1 MIGKQLNFG
10 QLLYVVYEVLVKNK
24 DLSEMLSE
32 IDYSEDKSFSS
43 EIAYLR
49 NLLSH
54 LIYSKFLDNFM
65 KINTNKSD
73 ENKSFNSKW

>member
-1 MIGKQLNFG
+1 MKEFKDKMIGKQLNFG

-24 DLSEMLSE
+24 DLSEILSRE
-32 IDYSEDKSFSS
+32 LIIAKISLFSS

-54 LIYSKFLDNFM
+54 LIYSKFFG
-65 KINTNKSD
+65 
-73 ENKSFNSKW
+73 